1 MAETK
6 REIERKYEATG
17 DDVRLPDL
25 TKAAGVASVV
35 DKGVAELDAVYYDTQ
50 DLRLAADSLTLRR
63 RTGGDDAGWHLK
75 FPVAT
80 GIRDEIRAPCP
91 RTSPAPWPHSCAPAS
106 ATPDWPP
113 SYGCSPPA
121 TYAICSTRTAC
132 CSPR

>member
-50 DLRLAADSLTLRR
+50 DLRLAA
-63 RTGGDDAGWHLK
+63 
-75 FPVAT
+75 
-80 GIRDEIRAPCP
+80 
-91 RTSPAPWPHSCAPAS
+91 TSPCAAERA
-106 ATPDWPP
+106 AT
-113 SYGCSPPA
+113 
-121 TYAICSTRTAC
+121 TRAGT
-132 CSPR
+132 